1 MEPKQIK
8 DIPNNIF
15 TLYQKGAQSFK
26 LNNIEYAIELM
37 KTAVIKE
44 PGFIE
49 ARKELRKMEMSKPKQ
64 GLLNK
69 ALKGFK
75 INKTI
80 KMAQMKMAMK
90 KYQEAYVY
98 IEEALAINIHSA
110 TTLKLLAE
118 VGRAT
123 ESNFITVE
131 AFDLAVM
138 LFPENL
144 EILKLAAVAYR
155 ESNLGKKEVDVR
167 KKIVSLKP
175 DDLKARMEMRE
186 ASALATMEKSDW
198 ENKDKSYRDK
208 LKSQEE
214 SATLEANEKIA
225 KEEDDVLALINHYKD
240 ELKENSESVKAL
252 RELGNIYMNVGKYD
266 DAVEMFEKLVKVKS
280 TFDITVDLNIEK
292 AKIGKIQKEIEEL
305 NKEKQLSPSMEE
317 AFTSK
322 INDANTRISIIKK
335 EYAVNRVEKFPNDMQ
350 LRFTLAKVYWDEKNY
365 DDAIE
370 QFQLSQSNLNRQI
383 PSLIF
388 LGRCFMEKLQF
399 DIATDQF
406 LKVLNEAR
414 TSAGQQFEALYYL
427 GLSYEQLDKKEE
439 AGVCFKKIYSA
450 KSTYKDIAE
459 IIKRY
464 Y

>member
-1 MEPKQIK
+1 MESKQIK

-15 TLYQKGAQSFK
+15 TLYQKGVQAFK
-26 LNNIEYAIELM
+26 LNNIDYAIELI

-49 ARKELRKMEMSKPKQ
+49 ARKELRKMEISKIRP
-64 GLLNK
+64 GLLSRT
-69 ALKGFK
+69 LKSLK
-75 INKTI
+75 LNKTI

-90 KYQEAYVY
+90 KYQEAYIF
-98 IEEALAINIHSA
+98 IEEALAINIHS
-110 TTLKLLAE
+110 TTALKLLAD

-131 AFDLAVM
+131 AYDLAVM
-138 LFPENL
+138 LFPDNVD
-144 EILKLAAVAYR
+144 ILKLAAIAYR
-155 ESNLGKKEVDVR
+155 ENSLGKKEVDVR
-167 KKIVSLKP
+167 KKIVALKP

-186 ASALATMEKSDW
+186 ASALETMEKSDW

-208 LKSQEE
+208 LKNEEE
-214 SATLEANEKIA
+214 SVTLEADEKIVRA
-225 KEEDDVLALINHYKD
+225 EDDVLALINHYKD
-240 ELKENSESVKAL
+240 ELKENGESAKAL
-252 RELGNIYMNVGKYD
+252 RELGNIYLNVGNYD
-266 DAVEMFEKLVKVKS
+266 EAIEMFEKLMVVKKS
-280 TFDITVDLNIEK
+280 FDITIDLNIEK
-292 AKIGKIQKEIEEL
+292 AKIGKLQHQIEAL
-305 NKEKQLSPSMEE
+305 NSEKQKSASEE
-317 AFTSK
+317 VDVK
-322 INDANTRISIIKK
+322 INTANSKLLMIKK

-350 LRFTLAKVYWDEKNY
+350 LRYTLAKVYWEEKNY

-383 PSLIF
+383 PSLIS
-388 LGRCFMEKLQF
+388 LGRCFMKKMQF

-406 LKVLNEAR
+406 LKVLNEAKA
-414 TSAGQQFEALYYL
+414 SAAQQFEALYYL
-427 GLSYEQLDKKEE
+427 GLSYEKLDKKEE